1 MAKILY
7 GVSGEGFGHAARS
20 KEIISHL
27 INQGHQVKVLSY
39 DRGFFWLKNFFD
51 TEEIFGLRLTYE
63 NNSVKYLPTIFDNAM
78 STPQV
83 LKSITKIRQIMK
95 DFKPE
100 LVISDFEPLSA
111 ATANLHGIPLISI
124 DNQHLLTRTE
134 VDYPPE
140 FKKDFLAAKVVTR
153 LMVMNAKAYLIT
165 NFFTVPIV
173 EDRTRVLPPI
183 VRQEVLD
190 AEVTEGDYHLVYLT
204 SNAEAVPEK
213 LKGLKEKFIIYGV
226 ADKLGQDENLFY
238 KPLDQTTFL
247 ADLAGAKSIVANAGL
262 SLISEA
268 LYLGKPYLAVPAKN
282 QFEQMLNAYYLD
294 KLGYGKFSQDLARPD
309 VEAFLKNL
317 TTYKNNLKNY
327 TKSDNSL
334 FFQAV
339 DEAIANCL

>member
-27 INQGHQVKVLSY
+27 ISQGHQVKVLSY
-39 DRGFFWLKNFFD
+39 DRGFFWLKKFFD

-78 STPQV
+78 NTPQV
-83 LKSITKIRQIMK
+83 LKSVTKIRQIMK

-100 LVISDFEPLSA
+100 LVITDFEPLSA
-111 ATANLHGIPLISI
+111 TTANLHGIPLISI

-134 VDYPPE
+134 VDYPSE

-153 LMVMNAKAYLIT
+153 LMVMHAKIYLIT

-173 EDRTRVLPPI
+173 ESKTRVLPPI
-183 VRQEVLD
+183 VRQEVLS
-190 AEVTEGDYHLVYLT
+190 AEATEGDYHLVYLT
-204 SNAEAVPEK
+204 SNAEAVPTK
-213 LKGLKEKFIIYGV
+213 LKGLKEKFIVYGV
-226 ADKLGQDENLFY
+226 VDKVGQDENLLY
-238 KPLDQTTFL
+238 KPLDQATFL

-282 QFEQMLNAYYLD
+282 QFEQLLNAYYLD
-294 KLGYGKFSQDLARPD
+294 KLGYGQLSHDLTKTD
-309 VEAFLKNL
+309 VETFLAKL
-317 TTYKNNLKNY
+317 STYKNNLKHY
-327 TKSDNSL
+327 PKSDNSL
-334 FFQAV
+334 FFEAI
-339 DEAIANCL
+339 DEAIADCL